1 MPGGSRA
8 SFPYRRRRASARNG
22 GPVGS
27 REDILRAIREASPPP
42 APLPD
47 LTGRRGEKSGDLAA
61 RFALSVEEVGGR
73 CVRTDEASL
82 PEDLRAL
89 ARSLEAK
96 TIGSIVPQL
105 PGIDLTAHSIPHT
118 LAGGGLAVLPGELAV
133 AENGAVWITEAGL
146 RNLRA
151 LFVLSQHL
159 ALVVPASRLVN
170 DMHEAYEKV
179 RIPRPG
185 YGCFVSGP
193 SKTADIEQALVI
205 GAHGARSCTVFL
217 VG

>member
-1 MPGGSRA
+1 
-8 SFPYRRRRASARNG
+8 
-22 GPVGS
+22 VGS
-27 REDILRAIREASPPP
+27 REDILSALREAAPPE

-47 LTGRRGEKSGDLAA
+47 LAGRRGQKFADLASQ
-61 RFALSVEEVGGR
+61 FAISLEEVGGR

-89 ARSLEAK
+89 AGSLEAK
-96 TIGSIVPQL
+96 IVGSIVPQL
-105 PGIDLTAHSIPHT
+105 PGIDLSAHVIPHT
-118 LAGGGLAVLPGELAV
+118 LAGVDLAVLPGELAV

-146 RNLRA
+146 EHRA
-151 LFVLSQHL
+151 LFVLAQHL

-179 RIPRPG
+179 RLPRPG

-217 VG
+217 VE

>member
-1 MPGGSRA
+1 
-8 SFPYRRRRASARNG
+8 
-22 GPVGS
+22 VGS
-27 REDILRAIREASPPP
+27 REDILRALREAAPPP

-47 LTGRRGEKSGDLAA
+47 LTGRRGEKFADLAA
-61 RFALSVEEVGGR
+61 RFALSLQEVGGR

-82 PEDLRAL
+82 AGELRAL
-89 ARSLEAK
+89 ARSLAAK
-96 TIGSIVPQL
+96 VIASIVPQL
-105 PGIDLTAHSIPHT
+105 PGIDLQVHSIPHT
-118 LAGGGLAVLPGELAV
+118 LAGVDLAVLPGELAV

-146 RNLRA
+146 RHRA
-151 LFVLSQHL
+151 LFVLTQHL
-159 ALVVPASRLVN
+159 ALVVPAARLVN

-179 RIPRPG
+179 RLPRPG

-193 SKTADIEQALVI
+193 SKTADIEQSLVI

>member
-1 MPGGSRA
+1 
-8 SFPYRRRRASARNG
+8 
-22 GPVGS
+22 VGS
-27 REDILRAIREASPPP
+27 REEILRALREAAPPP

-47 LTGRRGEKSGDLAA
+47 LTGRRGQKSADLAA
-61 RFALSVEEVGGR
+61 QFALSLQEVGGR

-82 PEDLRAL
+82 AEELGDL

-96 TIGSIVPQL
+96 IVGSVVPQL
-105 PGIDLTAHSIPHT
+105 PGIDLSVHSIPHT
-118 LAGGGLAVLPGELAV
+118 LAGVDLAVLPGELAV
-133 AENGAVWITEAGL
+133 AENGAVWITETGL
-146 RNLRA
+146 RHRA
-151 LFVLSQHL
+151 LFVLTQHL

-179 RIPRPG
+179 RLPRPG

-217 VG
+217 VE

>member
-1 MPGGSRA
+1 
-8 SFPYRRRRASARNG
+8 
-22 GPVGS
+22 VGS
-27 REDILRAIREASPPP
+27 REDILRALREAAPPE

-47 LTGRRGEKSGDLAA
+47 LTGRRGEKFADPAA
-61 RFALSVEEVGGR
+61 RFVLSVEEVGGR
-73 CVRTDEASL
+73 CVRTREAFL
-82 PEDLRAL
+82 GEELRAL

-96 TIGSIVPQL
+96 IVASIVPQL
-105 PGIDLTAHSIPHT
+105 PGIDLSVHVIPHT
-118 LAGGGLAVLPGELAV
+118 LAGVDLAVLPGELAV

-146 RNLRA
+146 RHRA
-151 LFVLSQHL
+151 LFVLAQHL

-193 SKTADIEQALVI
+193 SKTADIEQSLVI

-217 VG
+217 VE

>member
-1 MPGGSRA
+1 
-8 SFPYRRRRASARNG
+8 
-22 GPVGS
+22 VGS
-27 REDILRAIREASPPP
+27 REEILRALREAAPPP

-47 LTGRRGEKSGDLAA
+47 LTGRRGQKSADLAA
-61 RFALSVEEVGGR
+61 QFALSLQEVGGR

-82 PEDLRAL
+82 AEELRDL

-96 TIGSIVPQL
+96 IVGSVVPQL
-105 PGIDLTAHSIPHT
+105 PGIDLSVHSIPHT
-118 LAGGGLAVLPGELAV
+118 LAGVDLAVLPGELAV
-133 AENGAVWITEAGL
+133 AENGAVWITETGL
-146 RNLRA
+146 RHRA
-151 LFVLSQHL
+151 LFVLTQHL

-179 RIPRPG
+179 RLPRPG

-217 VG
+217 VE